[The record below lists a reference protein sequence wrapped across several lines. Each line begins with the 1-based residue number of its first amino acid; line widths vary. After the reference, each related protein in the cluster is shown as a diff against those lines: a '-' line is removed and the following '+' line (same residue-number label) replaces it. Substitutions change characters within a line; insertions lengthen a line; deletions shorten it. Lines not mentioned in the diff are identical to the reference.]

1 LHSGIGSG
9 HRISSPGGG
18 AEFGAT
24 VLDECLASPKEI
36 SMPTEKSSGF
46 EELTKLATDFVT
58 AQKGLWDHAAWSEF
72 LSNVRTKGFDVSTEM
87 QSSLGELLEAM
98 KRFYSAAAST
108 ESVEKAMRSVVNDS
122 VAFVKKQ
129 KGVWG
134 HTEWEEFVKTV
145 RQNTIALSEGTTAYL
160 GSVLESMKVFY
171 GLSPIAV
178 AQKRL
183 RAARHKPSPA
193 PQPAA
198 SEVKKEE
205 AEPVTAKP
213 PAQAAPAQAAPAA
226 AKPLPKRVE
235 KRDDLTAIGGIGP
248 ALERKLNA
256 AGISSYAQLAALS
269 NDDIDHL
276 EKNIIKFSGRIRRDD
291 WVGQAKAL
299 SRSR

>member
-1 LHSGIGSG
+1 
-9 HRISSPGGG
+9 
-18 AEFGAT
+18 
-24 VLDECLASPKEI
+24 
-36 SMPTEKSSGF
+36 
-46 EELTKLATDFVT
+46 
-58 AQKGLWDHAAWSEF
+58 
-72 LSNVRTKGFDVSTEM
+72 M

-108 ESVEKAMRSVVNDS
+108 ESVEKAMRIVVDDS

-134 HTEWEEFVKTV
+134 HAEWEEFVKTA
-145 RQNTIALSEGTTAYL
+145 RQNASTLSEGTTTYL
-160 GSVLESMKVFY
+160 GGVLESMKVFY

-178 AQKRL
+178 AQKRI
-183 RAARHKPSPA
+183 RAARHQPSPA

-198 SEVKKEE
+198 SEAKKEE
-205 AEPVTAKP
+205 PKPATAKP
-213 PAQAAPAQAAPAA
+213 PAQAAPAAP
-226 AKPLPKRVE
+226 KPLPKRVE

-256 AGISSYAQLAALS
+256 AGILSYAQLAALS
-269 NDDIDHL
+269 SDDIEHL

-291 WVGQAKAL
+291 WIGQAKAL

>member
-1 LHSGIGSG
+1 
-9 HRISSPGGG
+9 
-18 AEFGAT
+18 
-24 VLDECLASPKEI
+24 
-36 SMPTEKSSGF
+36 MPTEKSSGF

-269 NDDIDHL
+269 SDDIEHL

-291 WVGQAKAL
+291 WIGQAKAL

>member
-1 LHSGIGSG
+1 
-9 HRISSPGGG
+9 
-18 AEFGAT
+18 
-24 VLDECLASPKEI
+24 
-36 SMPTEKSSGF
+36 MPTEKSSGL

-58 AQKGLWDHAAWSEF
+58 AQKGLWDHAAWSDF
-72 LSNVRTKGFDVSTEM
+72 LSNVRTKGYDVSTEM

-108 ESVEKAMRSVVNDS
+108 ESVEKAMKVVVSDS
-122 VAFVKKQ
+122 VAFVKEH

-134 HTEWEEFVKTV
+134 HTEWEDFVKTV
-145 RQNTIALSEGTTAYL
+145 QQNASTLSEGTTTYL
-160 GSVLESMKVFY
+160 GGVLESMKVFY

-178 AQKRL
+178 AQKRM

-198 SEVKKEE
+198 SETKKEE
-205 AEPVTAKP
+205 AKPATAKP
-213 PAQAAPAQAAPAA
+213 PAQATPAQATPAQATPAQATPAA
-226 AKPLPKRVE
+226 TKPLPKRVE

-248 ALERKLNA
+248 ALEKKLNA

-269 NDDIDHL
+269 NDDIDHI

>member
-1 LHSGIGSG
+1 
-9 HRISSPGGG
+9 
-18 AEFGAT
+18 
-24 VLDECLASPKEI
+24 
-36 SMPTEKSSGF
+36 MPTEKSSGL
-46 EELTKLATDFVT
+46 EELSKLATDFVT
-58 AQKGLWDHAAWSEF
+58 AQKGLWDHAAWSDF

-108 ESVEKAMRSVVNDS
+108 ESVEKAMRSVVSDS

-160 GSVLESMKVFY
+160 GGVLESMKVFY

-183 RAARHKPSPA
+183 RAAQHKPSPA

-198 SEVKKEE
+198 PEVKPEVKKEE
-205 AEPVTAKP
+205 AKPATARPPV
-213 PAQAAPAQAAPAA
+213 QAAPAAVKPPVQAAPAA

-235 KRDDLTAIGGIGP
+235 RRDDLTAIGGIGP